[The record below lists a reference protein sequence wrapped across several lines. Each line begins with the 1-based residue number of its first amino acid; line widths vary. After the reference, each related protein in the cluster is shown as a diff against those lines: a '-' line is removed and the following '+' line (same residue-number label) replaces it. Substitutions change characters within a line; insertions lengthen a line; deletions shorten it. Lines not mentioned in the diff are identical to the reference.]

1 MKAVDFG
8 ELKYLEWEKVNEY
21 TFERKC
27 FSQNLRIYTAI
38 IKIEKDKYI
47 CEVPFEMP
55 IKMIIDMSIEIS
67 VKTSRKIQ
75 QKCQQKCQ

>member
-8 ELKYLEWEKVNEY
+8 ELKYLEWEKVNEH

-55 IKMIIDMSIEIS
+55 IKMINNS
-67 VKTSRKIQ
+67 KKIMI
-75 QKCQQKCQ
+75 